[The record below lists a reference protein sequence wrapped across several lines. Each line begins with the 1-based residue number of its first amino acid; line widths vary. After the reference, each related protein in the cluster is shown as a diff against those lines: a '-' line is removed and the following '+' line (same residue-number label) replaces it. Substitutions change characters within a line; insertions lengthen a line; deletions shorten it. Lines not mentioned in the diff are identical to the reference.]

1 MMRLRIYIDTS
12 VIGGCLDKEFQNA
25 SRQLIDKFKQGEM
38 IAVTSELTTLELKD
52 APKEIRDILREI
64 PEKNIEYVEL
74 TEEALNLAKKYIAEG
89 VIGGGKLVDAEHIA
103 IATINRVDVLVSW
116 NFRHIVNLQRIHGYN
131 SVNLKYGYP
140 LLEIRSPLEV
150 ITYEE

>member
-1 MMRLRIYIDTS
+1 MIRLRIYIDTS

-25 SRQLIDKFKQGEM
+25 SMELIDKFKRGEM
-38 IAVTSELTTLELKD
+38 IVVISELTTLELKD
-52 APKEIRDILREI
+52 APQ
-64 PEKNIEYVEL
+64 
-74 TEEALNLAKKYIAEG
+74 EAVNLAGKYITEG
-89 VIGGGKLVDAEHIA
+89 VIGRGKLVDAEHIA

-116 NFRHIVNLQRIHGYN
+116 NFRHIVNLQKIRGYN

>member
-1 MMRLRIYIDTS
+1 MRLRIYIDTS

-25 SRQLIDKFKQGEM
+25 SMELIDKFKRGEM
-38 IAVTSELTTLELKD
+38 IVVISELTTLELKD
-52 APKEIRDILREI
+52 APQEVQNILKEI
-64 PEKNIEYVEL
+64 PERNIEYVEL
-74 TEEALNLAKKYIAEG
+74 TEEAVNLAGKYITEG
-89 VIGGGKLVDAEHIA
+89 VIGRGKLVDAEHIA

-116 NFRHIVNLQRIHGYN
+116 NFRHIVNLQKIRGYN
-131 SVNLKYGYP
+131 SVNLKYGYS